1 MTLENNVISSF
12 SFSFFLSF
20 FYLLFSQKKQNL
32 TLEMKST
39 GLRTTRM
46 LCASIFYRP
55 RAIVLPLFFFFFFIY
70 IFYQARTGAFY
81 ASRRRPISG
90 GKKEKEKKKKR
101 KRKKG
106 RREKLLGVHADTQCV
121 LHIEAK

>member
-20 FYLLFSQKKQNL
+20 FLSSLFAKKQNL

-55 RAIVLPLFFFFFFIY
+55 RAIVLPPFFFSYIY
-70 IFYQARTGAFY
+70 FTRHERARFMHRGDVQFL
-81 ASRRRPISG
+81 G
-90 GKKEKEKKKKR
+90 EKRKKKKR
-101 KRKKG
+101 KKESGKKEEE
-106 RREKLLGVHADTQCV
+106 RNY
-121 LHIEAK
+121 